1 MIALAVLTLLAT
13 AFVHSDN
20 PRTALIAMSIFS
32 AGVAITLVLI
42 ASQDR
47 PFSGEF
53 AVEPDVLLQV
63 LPPDR

>member
-1 MIALAVLTLLAT
+1 VIALALLTLLAI

-20 PRTALIAMSIFS
+20 RRTALIAMSIFS
-32 AGVAITLVLI
+32 LGVAVTFVLI

-53 AVEPDVLLQV
+53 RVQPDVLLQV
-63 LPPDR
+63 LPRER